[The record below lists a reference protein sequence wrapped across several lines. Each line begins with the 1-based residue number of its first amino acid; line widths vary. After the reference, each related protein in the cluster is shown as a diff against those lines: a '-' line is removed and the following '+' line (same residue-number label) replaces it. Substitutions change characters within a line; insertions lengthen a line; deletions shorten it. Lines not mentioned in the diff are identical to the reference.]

1 MVKTGY
7 NIGFVP
13 LLINNF
19 FLSFFP
25 NIESFEASSIRGC
38 EPAGVRANGLV
49 ERKFPSTPRQE
60 SNHDLVKPQAPPVGL
75 QLHINK
81 ECSNCCIELIDLV
94 IYFAKSN
101 KELPVKRRRAKV
113 FSFAMIS
120 FGRLL
125 KRRIQKRT
133 IRDIHRRA
141 YGRVNSSPEFP

>member
-1 MVKTGY
+1 MRARRFKGKRPGGKK
-7 NIGFVP
+7 IP
-13 LLINNF
+13 
-19 FLSFFP
+19 
-25 NIESFEASSIRGC
+25 SS
-38 EPAGVRANGLV
+38 
-49 ERKFPSTPRQE
+49 PRQE
-60 SNHDLVKPQAPPVGL
+60 SNHGLVKPQAPLVGL

-101 KELPVKRRRAKV
+101 KESPLKRRRAKV

-133 IRDIHRRA
+133 IRDIHRRVVGLMEA
-141 YGRVNSSPEFP
+141 LIAPLNSLELKYIKSFFFFFLQVENKSPIVGFKR